1 MVNWNCLKFIDEYI
15 LTISLSI
22 LMNSWVIHIFPF
34 RLCVLYF
41 RKPRYYILRCFS
53 WLVCVCVFFIVWC
66 VDDDDDESLY
76 RAWWESYK
84 QQHGKRRWEK
94 NKKQKNKKK
103 KLVFSQR
110 EMFSFLSPQLR
121 AVVVYTLHPSLW
133 WISPPSKQLQKNNTH
148 TKNIEYRN
156 DNLSLYIAHPSR
168 FSSSSFSTVEMRNSL
183 LTSYMSIIS
192 GVNRI
197 KWRARQETRIII
209 FFFFF
214 ESGKFANWKKC
225 ALYTKREKFPSQWHT
240 HTHRSVIRKILCVRV
255 CCVDSCATCGTH
267 GK

>member
-1 MVNWNCLKFIDEYI
+1 MLFMAV
-15 LTISLSI
+15 
-22 LMNSWVIHIFPF
+22 
-34 RLCVLYF
+34 
-41 RKPRYYILRCFS
+41 
-53 WLVCVCVFFIVWC
+53 VCVCVFFIVWC

-94 NKKQKNKKK
+94 NKKQKNK

-197 KWRARQETRIII
+197 KWPARQETRIII

-214 ESGKFANWKKC
+214 WKWEIRELEKMRVEC
-225 ALYTKREKFPSQWHT
+225 KKREISLPMTHT
-240 HTHRSVIRKILCVRV
+240 HTPQCNSQNFVRACVLRRLLRHVWDARQVRSFCCCFQKEDMERKE
-255 CCVDSCATCGTH
+255 
-267 GK
+267 KM